1 MELNSID
8 PFKVEASQEL
18 DGVIHRELFRASSDD
33 AFPNYSSRRQNGLLV
48 AERIEDDYGIDVKLG
63 RLRVKQHKMYFARA
77 GRDKETATEILAVS
91 LSLAICRLA
100 ILLLQ
105 KSRAAVD
112 STARRE
118 DPPPPPSIPFRGWD

>member
-18 DGVIHRELFRASSDD
+18 DGVIHRELFRESSAD
-33 AFPNYSSRRQNGLLV
+33 ACPNYSSRRQNGLLV
-48 AERIEDDYGIDVKLG
+48 AERIEDNYGIAVKLG

-105 KSRAAVD
+105 RANASDNAPSRRGD
-112 STARRE
+112 SS
-118 DPPPPPSIPFRGWD
+118 PPPSIPFRGWD